1 VEQRNQSFV
10 ISTTPSAEAADTPPI
25 QEGSFKTHS
34 ENFWVPNDICK
45 DMKVKLTLIA
55 LLIAITGLNTYAQ
68 RNIDPAIDR
77 DPILEQDAKHNLDV
91 AWQAYRLKKAYK
103 GVLMRFE
110 ETFAAHPEFSKM
122 DEFLYLAG
130 MSSYY
135 LSENKGKQKVNL
147 KSDKEKDKFAP
158 AKLREDAVA
167 YLSTLIE
174 KNPQSQYRGDAEKT
188 LIQLRAEATNSLP
201 SN

>member
-1 VEQRNQSFV
+1 MKRALISFV
-10 ISTTPSAEAADTPPI
+10 FVVFTVVILVSAA
-25 QEGSFKTHS
+25 S
-34 ENFWVPNDICK
+34 
-45 DMKVKLTLIA
+45 
-55 LLIAITGLNTYAQ
+55 AQ

-77 DPILEQDAKHNLDV
+77 DPIRELDSKHNLDV
-91 AWQAYRLKKAYK
+91 AWQSFRLKKAYK

-167 YLSTLIE
+167 YLSMMIE
-174 KNPQSQYRGDAEKT
+174 KNPQSQYRDEAEKT
-188 LIQLRAEATNSLP
+188 LALLKTTAATAPNTH
-201 SN
+201 